1 MVSMRSLKIGL
12 PILLLSAS
20 PMLAQTVAQTYGIG
34 RAPTAAELAASSITI
49 QPDGTGLPKGKGSF
63 KEGEKIFV
71 DAGCSACHG
80 EKGAGG
86 VTSAPALLAAKGP
99 EASPWDRAVM
109 AVKQPYPTI
118 MWSFINRAMPF
129 GAEGTLKPN
138 EVYALTAYLLA
149 VNKVIP
155 EDMVLDE
162 TNLAKVK
169 TPMNAIPAAA
179 AGPNNWVRVPEW
191 QPGQPRMKGYPG

>member
-49 QPDGTGLPKGKGSF
+49 QPDGTGLPKGSGTF
-63 KEGEKIFV
+63 AEGAKVFV

-99 EASPWDRAVM
+99 EANPWDRGVM

-155 EDMVLDE
+155 ETQALDQD
-162 TNLAKVK
+162 NLAKVK
-169 TPMNAIPAAA
+169 LPMNREPALK
-179 AGPNNWVRVPEW
+179 AGPNDWVQVPDCSPVS
-191 QPGQPRMKGYPG
+191 PG